1 MHSPSK
7 TVVLTSSVRSQNEA
21 FNSPVTQKNEIEN
34 ETTTNLNG
42 VEAIATPEKDSFAS
56 FLSQNGLQDASLTE
70 EETRDLKKLSARSRQ
85 RHLKNLHILNEDSF
99 IDEELSESVAHV
111 DYFSESVGE
120 EDEGAGGGY
129 HPDESFYREAL
140 QQEPL
145 PVERPGLRICL
156 HYRTAVCDGDRK
168 SRIVHVQVRNRFRQ
182 AVPEVRPPAGTGAAP
197 ETIIKHRDETRNH
210 YIFIIRGPGSPDA
223 SGRIRAA
230 G

>member
-21 FNSPVTQKNEIEN
+21 LTSPIMQKNEIES
-34 ETTTNLNG
+34 ETATNLNG
-42 VEAIATPEKDSFAS
+42 IETIATPEKDNFAS

-120 EDEGAGGGY
+120 EDEGAEGGY

-145 PVERPGLRICL
+145 PLEPMEPVEPVEPLETMQPRSSLSPEKEEVSSVEQTIES
-156 HYRTAVCDGDRK
+156 DGIPFVED
-168 SRIVHVQVRNRFRQ
+168 
-182 AVPEVRPPAGTGAAP
+182 
-197 ETIIKHRDETRNH
+197 TI
-210 YIFIIRGPGSPDA
+210 G
-223 SGRIRAA
+223 
-230 G
+230 